1 MERLTKRLPGGEYEA
16 AGRGEAELL
25 AALGRYEDQYESIE
39 LELELVKLNLKDLS
53 AAGKARSATYATLA
67 GSRFMLE
74 RYAQAPAG
82 AGRGGLTASGGPP
95 ARDGGQGIKKRP
107 AGLPAGHFYAR
118 PRRPPA

>member
-1 MERLTKRLPGGEYEA
+1 MERLTKRLPGREYEA

-74 RYAQAPAG
+74 DMLKRLQEPAEEVSRRLE
-82 AGRGGLTASGGPP
+82 ALRRETA
-95 ARDGGQGIKKRP
+95 DKE
-107 AGLPAGHFYAR
+107 
-118 PRRPPA
+118 